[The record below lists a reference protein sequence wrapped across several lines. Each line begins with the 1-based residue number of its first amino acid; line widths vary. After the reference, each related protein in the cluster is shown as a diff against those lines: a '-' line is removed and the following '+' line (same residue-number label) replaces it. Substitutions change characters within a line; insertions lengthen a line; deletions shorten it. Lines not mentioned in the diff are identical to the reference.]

1 MFLELSMPF
10 FIFQD
15 TGGQVRANTSMPVV
29 EIESRSTRSK
39 GQETNTS
46 REDVVQSSPLVS
58 YKVL

>member
-1 MFLELSMPF
+1 MHNNLGFLF

-15 TGGQVRANTSMPVV
+15 TGGQVSANTPMPVV
-29 EIESRSTRSK
+29 EIETRSTSK
-39 GQETNTS
+39 GQETDTS